1 MAKRLSRQ
9 SQVAEIIKCG
19 KDPVY
24 FMNKYLKIQHPI
36 RGLIPFATFPFQ
48 DDCVKEFKN
57 ENGPSKSFL
66 KLSQSGVGLLN
77 SFRAINKNTNPI
89 KNNNGQMYFG
99 INPKFLKPYIMAPHI
114 KNRK

>member
-1 MAKRLSRQ
+1 MLVISGFAFSKFLSLPC
-9 SQVAEIIKCG
+9 I
-19 KDPVY
+19 
-24 FMNKYLKIQHPI
+24 
-36 RGLIPFATFPFQ
+36 
-48 DDCVKEFKN
+48 DCVKGFKN

-89 KNNNGQMYFG
+89 KNNHGQMYFG
-99 INPKFLKPYIMAPHI
+99 INPEFLKPYIMAPHI